1 MANQLIHLIIVL
13 CLQGNFVSFA
23 ESVTSVV
30 VTSEVEF
37 VRMFFAELH
46 MEVLKVEAVLI
57 DSTRRMSLFMVR
69 FVRNVVK

>member
-1 MANQLIHLIIVL
+1 M
-13 CLQGNFVSFA
+13 SFA